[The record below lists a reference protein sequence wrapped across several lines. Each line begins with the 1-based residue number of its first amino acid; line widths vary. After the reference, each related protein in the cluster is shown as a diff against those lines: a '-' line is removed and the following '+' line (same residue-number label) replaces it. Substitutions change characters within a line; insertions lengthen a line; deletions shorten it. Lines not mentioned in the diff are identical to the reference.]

1 MRFADRAAAG
11 RLLATELAGRV
22 SGDVVV
28 LGLPRGGVPVAREV
42 SDGLRAALDVFVV
55 RKLGLPGH
63 PELAIGAI
71 AGASIDGDRVQVLNQ
86 HVLDR
91 HPVSPAALAQVVAAE
106 TAELDRRERLYRGG
120 RPPVDLRD
128 RTVVIVDDG
137 LATGATMRAAAV
149 AVRRLG
155 AATVVCAAPV
165 APASAPQLLADVADD
180 VVAVVLPADFAA
192 VGQFYDDFRP
202 TTDDEVR
209 AALARPS

>member
-1 MRFADRAAAG
+1 MRFADRATAG
-11 RLLATELAGRV
+11 RLLAAQLAERMQQ
-22 SGDVVV
+22 SDVVV

-42 SDGLRAALDVFVV
+42 SDRLGATLDVFVV

-63 PELAIGAI
+63 RELAVGAI
-71 AGASIDGDRVQVLNQ
+71 ASGGVQVLNQ

-91 HPVSPAALAQVVAAE
+91 HYVDAAAIDQVVAEE
-106 TAELDRRERLYRGG
+106 TAELERRERVYRGD
-120 RPPVDLRD
+120 RPAPDLRD
-128 RTVVIVDDG
+128 RPVVIVDDG

-155 AATVVCAAPV
+155 AAVVVCAAPV
-165 APASAPQLLADVADD
+165 APPNAPQLLADVADD
-180 VVAVVLPADFAA
+180 VVAVLMPADFSA

-209 AALARPS
+209 AALAVPS